1 MTILITG
8 GAGFIGHTLANQL
21 LIQGHTVLIVDNFNH
36 SYDPTIKWQHIQ
48 NLRHL
53 PNWSLYQGD
62 IRDAGLLQQIFH
74 THSID
79 CVVHLAG
86 LAGVRASL
94 RDPSAYF
101 DQNVTGTAVLLDAMR
116 ANGIKR
122 LVFAS
127 SSSVYGIRSGGKLD
141 ETDSAEHSVSPYALS
156 KRAAER
162 LCQKHHRLYGL
173 DVFCLRLFTVY
184 GPQQRPDMAIARF
197 IHQLHTGQPLCL
209 FGDGQSQRDYTYVDD
224 VVAGI
229 SQAIERVKGYE
240 IINLGSANPVTLLD
254 LIAMLEQLTKR
265 RVPIEWLTEQPG
277 DVPYTHAAIGKARKL
292 LDYRPATNLEEGLRR
307 MVNSYQQ
314 THTLTEAIDYP
325 QAL

>member
-8 GAGFIGHTLANQL
+8 GAGFIGHTLARHL
-21 LIQGHTVLIVDNFNH
+21 LAQGHMLLLLDNFNR
-36 SYDPTIKWQHIQ
+36 SYDPAIKWQHIQ

-62 IRDAGLLQQIFH
+62 IRDAGLLQQIFY
-74 THSID
+74 THSVD

-94 RDPSAYF
+94 QNPTAYF
-101 DQNVTGTAVLLDAMR
+101 DHNVNGTAILLDTMR
-116 ANGIKR
+116 ANNVRR

-127 SSSVYGIRSGGKLD
+127 SSSVYGIRSGGVLQ
-141 ETDSAEHSVSPYALS
+141 ETDCAEESVSPYALS

-162 LCQKHHRLYGL
+162 LCQKHHHLYGL
-173 DVFCLRLFTVY
+173 QVFCLRLFTVY

-197 IHQLHTGQPLCL
+197 IHQLHTGQPICL

-224 VVAGI
+224 VVAGVTE
-229 SQAIERVKGYE
+229 AIDRVKGFE
-240 IINLGSANPVTLLD
+240 IINLGSAKPVTLLD

-265 RVPIEWLTEQPG
+265 RVPLEWLTDQPG
-277 DVPYTHAAIGKARKL
+277 DVPYTHAAIAKARRL
-292 LDYRPATNLEEGLRR
+292 LNYRPNTELNEGLRQ

-314 THTLTEAIDYP
+314 THTYTPIVE
-325 QAL
+325 

>member
-21 LIQGHTVLIVDNFNH
+21 LVQGHTILIVDNFNH
-36 SYDPTIKWQHIQ
+36 CYNPSIKWQHVQSI
-48 NLRHL
+48 RHL

-62 IRDAGLLQQIFH
+62 IRDAEFLNQIFRTH
-74 THSID
+74 TVD

-101 DQNVTGTAVLLDAMR
+101 DHNVNGTAVLLDAMR
-116 ANGIKR
+116 ANNVKR

-127 SSSVYGIRSGGKLD
+127 SSSVYGVRSGGVLQ

-156 KRAAER
+156 KRSAER

-173 DVFCLRLFTVY
+173 NVFCLRLFTVY

-197 IHQLHTGQPLCL
+197 INQLYTGQPLCL

-229 SQAIERVKGYE
+229 SRAIERVKGFE
-240 IINLGSANPVTLLD
+240 LINLGSANPVTLLD
-254 LIAMLEQLTKR
+254 LVALLEQLTER
-265 RVPIEWLTEQPG
+265 RVPIKWLTEQSG
-277 DVPYTHAAIGKARKL
+277 DVPYTHAAIGKAFQL
-292 LDYRPATNLEEGLRR
+292 LDYHPATSLEEGLRR
-307 MVNSYQQ
+307 MVSHYQ
-314 THTLTEAIDYP
+314 HTQAITEP
-325 QAL
+325 VS

>member
-8 GAGFIGHTLANQL
+8 GAGFIGHTLTRHL
-21 LIQGHTVLIVDNFNH
+21 LAQGHTLLLLDNFNR
-36 SYDPTIKWQHIQ
+36 SYDPAIKWQHIQ

-62 IRDAGLLQQIFH
+62 IRDSGLLQQIFY
-74 THSID
+74 THSVD

-94 RDPSAYF
+94 QDPRAYF
-101 DQNVTGTAVLLDAMR
+101 DHNVNGTAILLDAMR
-116 ANGIKR
+116 ANNVRR

-127 SSSVYGIRSGGKLD
+127 SSSVYGVRSGGVLQ
-141 ETDSAEHSVSPYALS
+141 ETDCAEQSVSPYALS

-162 LCQKHHRLYGL
+162 LCQKHHNLYGL
-173 DVFCLRLFTVY
+173 QVFCLRLFTVY

-197 IHQLHTGQPLCL
+197 IHQLYTSQPISL

-224 VVAGI
+224 VVSGI
-229 SQAIERVKGYE
+229 TEAIDRVKGFE
-240 IINLGSANPVTLLD
+240 IINLGSAKPVTLLD

-265 RVPIEWLTEQPG
+265 RVPLEWLTDQPG
-277 DVPYTHAAIGKARKL
+277 DVPYTHAAIAKARQL
-292 LDYRPATNLEEGLRR
+292 LDYRPNTDLQEGLRR
-307 MVNSYQQ
+307 MVSSYQQ
-314 THTLTEAIDYP
+314 TNISTPIVE
-325 QAL
+325 